1 MVLVDSSLVENSLI
15 FKYHDSCNSHLSSCD
30 TYEPYLSQDPLRE
43 QHLLSV
49 PSHIPC
55 ENLANYADSAAACNT
70 LECALSPMDFFE
82 ALPYFYPSIEECNET
97 TQVEGP
103 ASASVISEF
112 QQDLIPKLPLSK
124 SNARDLKAACG
135 IQAIPTLARLVLSD
149 RNTDVPQLERQ
160 LNLLEATK

>member
-1 MVLVDSSLVENSLI
+1 
-15 FKYHDSCNSHLSSCD
+15 
-30 TYEPYLSQDPLRE
+30 
-43 QHLLSV
+43 
-49 PSHIPC
+49 
-55 ENLANYADSAAACNT
+55 
-70 LECALSPMDFFE
+70 MDFFE

-112 QQDLIPKLPLSK
+112 QQNLIPKLPLSK
-124 SNARDLKAACG
+124 SNARDLKATCG
-135 IQAIPTLARLVLSD
+135 IQAIPTRLVLSD